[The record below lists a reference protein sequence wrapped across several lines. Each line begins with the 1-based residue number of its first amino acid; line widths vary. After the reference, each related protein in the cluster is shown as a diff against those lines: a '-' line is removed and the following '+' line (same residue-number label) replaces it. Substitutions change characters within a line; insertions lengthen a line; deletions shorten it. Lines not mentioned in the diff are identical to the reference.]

1 MPHDRLQGPVSMN
14 KSFRPLAV
22 LLALLTTSLAFS
34 LQIPIYV
41 AKATYVWGPIRMD
54 TVWTLVDSPFVISG
68 DITIPPNFT
77 LTIEPSVEVRFG
89 GSFSLIVEGALIA
102 EGSENRSIKFTSN
115 RLNATQGD
123 WGTILLNDTKSSA
136 LLIRCDIEYGQN
148 GTTVE
153 AGNLIVRDSRIA
165 SSSGNGIAMINGT
178 LEATNSKIED
188 NIGSGVSVEGNSS
201 VTIHDNSLSSNG
213 DGIMLAGNLTSEA
226 QIQQNT
232 LFNNTHSGIA
242 LEALDPDAY
251 ENTNITENTLSA
263 NNYGF
268 YASTN
273 ASTSIRNNY
282 ILNNTVGI
290 FYEPSSTS
298 GAGMTN
304 EVHFNDI
311 YDNKMGM
318 DVSNVTV
325 DAKYNFWGDKS
336 GPEHPSLNPQGK
348 GNPVGGDGTNLNFI
362 FYLTRPF
369 EKGNLPPT
377 AVLQTDKTFVATN
390 QNITFIGTNSYDDG
404 QVDQYSFDF
413 GDGNNTGQI
422 TLSMFFHNYSS
433 PRSYAPSL
441 RVTDDFN
448 ATSGNTAATDISV
461 KDNLTPLNVAVA
473 LSNETVGYNANVP
486 VTAYVSTDTGP
497 ASNTNVRMLAAKG
510 GTFTPASGSTN
521 STGYFNTVF
530 TAPNVT
536 SVSNIRII
544 ASAST
549 NGIGYADGSDYA
561 YLKVLPPLYVGI
573 NPTATTI
580 NSQDN
585 TTVGLSVTDAF
596 GEPVANVS
604 LALSADNGTL
614 SDAPLNTDLNGT
626 ASFTFEAPLTLT
638 QTNATI
644 TITASR
650 AEYSTPESQLVITVN
665 PKLLTLK
672 VAASSTS
679 IISEENSTITA
690 HVTFDSAPIA
700 DATFTTSSDIGG
712 SFLGTESLT
721 DSNGNAYFVFIA
733 PQITTSENAVATVTV
748 TAHKSGYVDAEDQT
762 NITITPKILS
772 VTLTS
777 QPSSLTSETTANVTA
792 HVVRLYDMKPVPE
805 ANVTITSANG
815 GNFSAATGLTDQ
827 EGNVAFQFTA
837 PPTDAPT
844 DVTISALA
852 ARTGYVPDQN
862 SLPITVSP
870 GTLTV
875 QITTNTQTVISTQT
889 TTVEVYVT
897 SNSTAITNAS
907 VTLSSSY
914 GNFSITSQTTDSAGR
929 STFLFNAPKTP
940 IQLSATITARAAKNG
955 YITAMNQS
963 SITVLPEPTQ
973 NAGLSLT
980 TVLLIVVPLMIIA
993 VLAVLIKLKVISI
1006 SLKEERD

>member
-1 MPHDRLQGPVSMN
+1 MN

-34 LQIPIYV
+34 LQIPIHV

-54 TVWTLVDSPFVISG
+54 TVWTLVDSPFVISD
-68 DITIPPNFT
+68 DITIPPNLT
-77 LTIEPSVEVRFG
+77 LTVEPSVEVRFG
-89 GSFSLIVEGALIA
+89 GSFSLIVEGTLIA
-102 EGSENRSIKFTSN
+102 EGSENRSIRFTSN

-123 WGTILLNDTKSSA
+123 WGTILLSSTNSFA
-136 LLIRCDIEYGQN
+136 SLIRCDIEYGQN

-153 AGNLIVRDSRIA
+153 AGNLIVKDSRIA
-165 SSSGNGIAMINGT
+165 SNFGNGITMINGT
-178 LEATNSKIED
+178 LEATNSRIED
-188 NIGSGVSVEGNSS
+188 NIGSGVYVEGNSK
-201 VTIHDNSLSSNG
+201 VTIQDNNVSSNG
-213 DGIMLAGNLTSEA
+213 DGIMLAGNLTSKA
-226 QIQQNT
+226 QIQRNA
-232 LFNNTHSGIA
+232 LFNNKHSGIA
-242 LEALDPDAY
+242 LEALNPNAY
-251 ENTNITENTLSA
+251 GDTTNITENTVSS

-268 YASTN
+268 YASTS
-273 ASTSIRNNY
+273 ASTNITQNY

-290 FYEPSSTS
+290 FYEASNAT

-304 EVHFNDI
+304 DVHFNDI

-336 GPEHPSLNPQGK
+336 GPEHPSLNPHGK
-348 GNPVGGDGTNLNFI
+348 GNPVGGDGKNLNFI

-404 QVDQYSFDF
+404 QVDQYSFNF
-413 GDGNNTGQI
+413 GDGINTGQI
-422 TLSMFFHNYSS
+422 TLSMFFYNYSS
-433 PRSYAPSL
+433 PGTYTLSL

-448 ATSGNTAATDISV
+448 ATSGNTAATDITV
-461 KDNLTPLNVAVA
+461 KDNLKPLDVAVA
-473 LSNETVGYNANVP
+473 LSNETVGYNASVS
-486 VTAYVSTDTGP
+486 VTAYVSTDAGP

-536 SVSNIRII
+536 AVSNIRII
-544 ASAST
+544 ASASM

-573 NPTATTI
+573 NATATTI

-585 TTVGLSVTDAF
+585 TTVGLFVTDAF
-596 GEPVANVS
+596 GEPVANVT
-604 LALSADNGTL
+604 LALSADKGTL
-614 SDAPLNTDLNGT
+614 SDALLNTDLNGT
-626 ASFTFEAPLTLT
+626 VSFTFEAPLTLT
-638 QTNATI
+638 QNNVTI

-650 AEYSTPESQLVITVN
+650 AEYATQESQLVITVN

-672 VAASSTS
+672 VTASSSS
-679 IISEENSTITA
+679 ILSEDNSTITA
-690 HVTFDSAPIA
+690 HVTFNSAPIA
-700 DATFTTSSDIGG
+700 DATFTTSSNIGG
-712 SFLGTESLT
+712 SFLATESLT
-721 DSNGNAYFVFIA
+721 DSNGDASFVFIA

-762 NITITPKILS
+762 NITITPKILT

-777 QPSSLTSETTANVTA
+777 QPTSLTSETTANVTA
-792 HVVRLYDMKPVPE
+792 HVVRSYDMKPVPE

-827 EGNVAFQFTA
+827 EGNVTFQFTA

-852 ARTGYVPDQN
+852 ARTGYVPGQN
-862 SLPITVSP
+862 WLPITVSP

-875 QITTNTQTVISTQT
+875 QITTYTQAVISTQT

-914 GNFSITSQTTDSAGR
+914 GNFSITSQTTDSTGR

-940 IQLSATITARAAKNG
+940 IQLSASITARAAKNG

-980 TVLLIVVPLMIIA
+980 TILLIAIPLMIIA

-1006 SLKEERD
+1006 SLKEEQD